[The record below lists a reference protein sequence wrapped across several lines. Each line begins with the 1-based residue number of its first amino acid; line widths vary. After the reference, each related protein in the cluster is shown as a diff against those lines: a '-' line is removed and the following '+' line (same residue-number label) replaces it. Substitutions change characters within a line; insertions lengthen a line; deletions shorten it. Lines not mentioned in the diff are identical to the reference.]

1 MSTPPHRRRLASALA
16 ALAPSSDTETLQA
29 DEIVLPDGET
39 LTVRAAEPK
48 DLLTLDAVMAYGFA
62 SDFDPMVSPRRPRS
76 PPDCWGE
83 EGAGPRARASRGH
96 QQGPGGV

>member
-16 ALAPSSDTETLQA
+16 ALAPSSDTETSTALQA
-29 DEIVLPDGET
+29 DEIVLPDDGET

-48 DLLTLDAVMAYGFA
+48 DLLTLDTVMAYGFA

-76 PPDCWGE
+76 PPDCWLYL
-83 EGAGPRARASRGH
+83 PLF
-96 QQGPGGV
+96 